1 MRLAPLLVVLLAT
14 APVAAQAPMCTAPP
28 TVLVLSGGGAKGLA
42 HIGVLRALDEAG
54 VRPAMIVGTS
64 MGAIVGALAASGYS
78 ATELDSLARALPLTE
93 AFRSYEAR
101 GPLAWGALLPLVIW
115 EEGERGFVLQ
125 GSAVRPSSVNGML
138 NTTLLRGNLL
148 ARGDF
153 DRLPIPLRVVAT
165 DLADRSVVVLRGGD
179 LAQAVRA
186 SIAVPLVFPPERIG
200 RRMLTDGGLSANVPV
215 GVARAEGA
223 ARVIVSDVSEMGVDS
238 LLPES
243 PFEVADRL
251 LDWLFR
257 QAPDSLQADDLHIRN
272 DVSGFRSLDF
282 APGAVD
288 SLLDLGYR
296 TARAALAEWRCLE
309 GARGAPP
316 VTSPPLPRRVVRVD
330 GEQADP
336 AAVRL
341 FRRAL
346 DLEPGNALVPELLT
360 PRLLALAE
368 REVFRELWLA
378 PSGAGDTLVLRPILR
393 RLPQR
398 VAGLGLAY
406 DTELGGRLWAGA
418 LDRQLPII
426 NSEGSGL
433 LLLGRFR
440 TDLVLAL
447 RRPTLLGQPAF
458 SPTATLRVSGEQ
470 IRRFDAPGVELA
482 PDDMREVLATVGVER
497 QFSEGFRVTI
507 GGELRT
513 WRDVNLLTRA
523 KRRETAIGGRF
534 TVEKLTADR
543 RRLALLEMVATDD
556 YRLGAIDVRFRGA
569 FAGLRYEQLLRVGVG
584 DRLPA
589 QLTFP
594 LGGEEGFPGLHLG
607 ERRGDREFFTSAAVS
622 RHFIGPLRLRL
633 TAAVGRTAFDS
644 DPVPGIAPDDQGFA
658 VLGDLFGDTG
668 WLVGGRVGVST
679 ETPLGPVRVEYGWN
693 DAGRK
698 ALFLRVGRWF

>member
-1 MRLAPLLVVLLAT
+1 MRVIPLFAALCFTTPAM
-14 APVAAQAPMCTAPP
+14 AQAPACAAPP

-78 ATELDSLARALPLTE
+78 RMELDSFARTLPLTE

-115 EEGERGFVLQ
+115 EEGEHGFVLQ

-200 RRMLTDGGLSANVPV
+200 HQMLTDGGLSANIPIA
-215 GVARAEGA
+215 VARAEGA
-223 ARVIVSDVSEMGVDS
+223 GRVIVSDVSDMSVDS
-238 LLPES
+238 VLPES

-257 QAPDSLQADDLHIRN
+257 QPPDSLYPGDLYIRN
-272 DVSGFRSLDF
+272 DVSGYSSLDLSP
-282 APGAVD
+282 AIVD
-288 SLLDLGYR
+288 SLLALGYR
-296 TARAALAEWRCLE
+296 TGRAALADWPCLNAA
-309 GARGAPP
+309 GNAPP
-316 VTSPPLPRRVVRVD
+316 TTSPPLPRRVTRVD
-330 GEQADP
+330 GELADA

-346 DLEPGNALVPELLT
+346 GLEPGNTLDPELLT

-378 PSGAGDTLVLRPILR
+378 PSGTGDTLVLTPILR

-398 VAGLGLAY
+398 IAGLGLAY

-418 LDRQLPII
+418 LDRQLPVI
-426 NSEGSGL
+426 NTEGSGL

-440 TDLVLAL
+440 TDLLLAM
-447 RRPTLLGQPAF
+447 RRPTLLGQPSF
-458 SPTATLRVSGEQ
+458 SPTASLRVSGEQ
-470 IRRFDAPGVELA
+470 IRRFDAPGIELR
-482 PDDMREVLATVGVER
+482 PDDMREVLATAGVER
-497 QFSEGFRVTI
+497 QFSEGFRMTI

-513 WRDVNLLTRA
+513 WRDVDLLTRTED
-523 KRRETAIGGRF
+523 RESALGGRLL
-534 TVEKLTADR
+534 VEKLTTDR
-543 RRLALLEMVATDD
+543 RRLAQFEMAVTDK
-556 YRLGAIDVRFRGA
+556 YRLGALDVRFRGA
-569 FAGLRYEQLLRVGVG
+569 FAGFRYEQLLRAGMG
-584 DRLPA
+584 NRLPA

-607 ERRGDREFFTSAAVS
+607 ERRGDRELFTAASIS
-622 RHFIGPLRLRL
+622 RRFIGPLRLRV
-633 TAAVGRTAFDS
+633 TIAAGRTAFDQP
-644 DPVPGIAPDDQGFA
+644 PVNNLDPDDNGFV
-658 VLGDLFGDTG
+658 VLGDLFGNTG
-668 WLVGGRVGVST
+668 WLFGGRLGVST
-679 ETPLGPVRVEYGWN
+679 DTPLGPVRVEYGWN
-693 DAGRK
+693 DAGRE